1 MEALRVPP
9 YPLTLKFDVPTS
21 GDIYT
26 VRLEDLV
33 EHFVETEDSASDIN
47 SQITYVLPL
56 SKLEYDRHYDIK
68 ILDSDGT
75 PVLEDNLDI
84 VRPYTNPNKLGTTAS
99 EITEAKYNELI
110 ARSIIDSFVVDGFY
124 NQKVICQTVGE
135 GLDYIPLW
143 VNAYKVLKVYENDV
157 LIFDVDAETNDRY
170 FKVTLDNSAIQ
181 QYIPDST
188 DSVNRLERTIP
199 DLPQSYGDLGY
210 YGWTSVAFPRGY
222 DYTLVLDAGYKTIPA
237 DIQAAT
243 EMLVNDI
250 KCGRL
255 DQYKRYVEEYQTDQ
269 YKVKFNASKLFSGTG
284 NIIVD
289 QILSKYPKN
298 VTRLGILWHV

>member
-1 MEALRVPP
+1 MEALRLPP

-26 VRLEDLV
+26 LRLQDLV
-33 EHFVETEDSASDIN
+33 EHFVEESNITSAN
-47 SQITYVLPL
+47 LQITYVIPL
-56 SKLEYDRHYDIK
+56 SKIEFDRKYEVK
-68 ILDSDGT
+68 ILNSDEEI
-75 PVLEDNLDI
+75 VFEDNLDI
-84 VRPYTNPNKLGTTAS
+84 VRPYADPNKLGTTAS

-124 NQKVICQTVGE
+124 NQKVIVQTVGE

-143 VNAYKVLKVYENDV
+143 VNAYKVLRVYENDV
-157 LIFDVDAETNDRY
+157 LIFDVDEETNDRY
-170 FKVTLDNSAIQ
+170 FKLSLDNSAVQ
-181 QYIPDST
+181 EYIPNST
-188 DSVNRLERTIP
+188 ESLNRLEKT
-199 DLPQSYGDLGY
+199 LPNLPVSYGDLGY
-210 YGWTSVAFPRGY
+210 YGWDTVTFPTGY
-222 DYTLVLDAGYKTIPA
+222 DYTLVLDAGYKTIPS
-237 DIQAAT
+237 DIQVAT
-243 EMLVNDI
+243 EMLINDI

-269 YKVKFNASKLFSGTG
+269 YKVKFNAKKLFDGTG

-298 VTRLGILWHV
+298 VTRLGIL

>member
-26 VRLEDLV
+26 LRLQDLV
-33 EHFVETEDSASDIN
+33 EHFVEESNITSAN
-47 SQITYVLPL
+47 LQITYVIPL
-56 SKLEYDRHYDIK
+56 SKIEFDRKYEVK
-68 ILDSDGT
+68 ILNSDEE
-75 PVLEDNLDI
+75 VVFEDNLDI
-84 VRPYTNPNKLGTTAS
+84 IRPYTDPSKLGTTAS
-99 EITEAKYNELI
+99 EITEATFNELI

-124 NQKVICQTVGE
+124 NQKVIVQTVGE

-143 VNAYKVLKVYENDV
+143 VNAYKVLRVYENDV

-170 FKVTLDNSAIQ
+170 FKLTLDNSAIQ
-181 QYIPDST
+181 EYIPNST
-188 DSVNRLERTIP
+188 ESLNRLEKT
-199 DLPQSYGDLGY
+199 LPNLPVSYGDLGY
-210 YGWTSVAFPRGY
+210 YGWDTVTFPTGY
-222 DYTLVLDAGYKTIPA
+222 DYTLVLDAGYKTVPS

-243 EMLVNDI
+243 EMLINDI

-289 QILSKYPKN
+289 QILSKYTKN
-298 VTRLGILWHV
+298 ITRLGIL

>member
-26 VRLEDLV
+26 LRLQDLV
-33 EHFVETEDSASDIN
+33 EHFVEESNITSAN
-47 SQITYVLPL
+47 LQITYVIPL
-56 SKLEYDRHYDIK
+56 SKIEFDRKYEVK
-68 ILDSDGT
+68 ILNSDEEI
-75 PVLEDNLDI
+75 VFEDNLDI
-84 VRPYTNPNKLGTTAS
+84 VRPYTDPNKLGTTAS

-124 NQKVICQTVGE
+124 NQKVIVQTVGE

-143 VNAYKVLKVYENDV
+143 VNAYKVLRVYENDV
-157 LIFDVDAETNDRY
+157 LIFDVDEETNDRY
-170 FKVTLDNSAIQ
+170 FKLSLDNSAVQ
-181 QYIPDST
+181 EYVPNST
-188 DSVNRLERTIP
+188 ESLNRLEKT
-199 DLPQSYGDLGY
+199 LPNLPVSYGDLGY
-210 YGWTSVAFPRGY
+210 YGWDTVTFPTGY
-222 DYTLVLDAGYKTIPA
+222 DYTLVLDAGYKTIPS

-269 YKVKFNASKLFSGTG
+269 YKVKFNAKKLFNGTG

-289 QILSKYPKN
+289 QILSKYTKN
-298 VTRLGILWHV
+298 ITRLGIL

>member
-26 VRLEDLV
+26 LRLQDLV
-33 EHFVETEDSASDIN
+33 EHFVEESNITSAN
-47 SQITYVLPL
+47 LQITYVIPL
-56 SKLEYDRHYDIK
+56 SKIEFDRKYEVK
-68 ILDSDGT
+68 ILNSDEEI
-75 PVLEDNLDI
+75 VFEDNLDI
-84 VRPYTNPNKLGTTAS
+84 VRPYTDPNKLGTTAS

-110 ARSIIDSFVVDGFY
+110 ARSIIDSFVIDGFY
-124 NQKVICQTVGE
+124 NQKVIVQTVGE

-143 VNAYKVLKVYENDV
+143 VNAYKVLRVYENDV
-157 LIFDVDAETNDRY
+157 LIFDVDEETNDRY
-170 FKVTLDNSAIQ
+170 FKLSLDNSAVQ
-181 QYIPDST
+181 EYIPNST
-188 DSVNRLERTIP
+188 ESLNRLEKT
-199 DLPQSYGDLGY
+199 LPNLPVSYGDLGY
-210 YGWTSVAFPRGY
+210 YGWDTVTFPTGY
-222 DYTLVLDAGYKTIPA
+222 DYTLVLDAGYKTIPS

-269 YKVKFNASKLFSGTG
+269 YKVKFNAKKLFNGTG

-289 QILSKYPKN
+289 QILSKYSKN
-298 VTRLGILWHV
+298 ITRLGILWHV

>member
-26 VRLEDLV
+26 LRLQDLV
-33 EHFVETEDSASDIN
+33 EHFVEESNITSSN
-47 SQITYVLPL
+47 LQITYVIPL
-56 SKLEYDRHYDIK
+56 SKIEFDRKYEVK
-68 ILDSDGT
+68 ILNSDEEI
-75 PVLEDNLDI
+75 VFEDNLDI
-84 VRPYTNPNKLGTTAS
+84 VRPYTDPNKLGTTAS

-124 NQKVICQTVGE
+124 NQKVIVQTVGE

-143 VNAYKVLKVYENDV
+143 VNAYKVLRVYENDV
-157 LIFDVDAETNDRY
+157 LIFDVDEETNDRY
-170 FKVTLDNSAIQ
+170 FKLSLDNSAVQ
-181 QYIPDST
+181 EYVPNST
-188 DSVNRLERTIP
+188 ESLNRLEKT
-199 DLPQSYGDLGY
+199 LPNLPVSYGDLGY
-210 YGWTSVAFPRGY
+210 YGWDTVTFPTGY
-222 DYTLVLDAGYKTIPA
+222 DYTLVLDAGYKTIPS

-289 QILSKYPKN
+289 QILSKYTKN
-298 VTRLGILWHV
+298 ITRLGIL

>member
-124 NQKVICQTVGE
+124 NQKVIVQTVGE

-143 VNAYKVLKVYENDV
+143 VNAYKVLRVYENDV
-157 LIFDVDAETNDRY
+157 LIFDVDEETNDRY
-170 FKVTLDNSAIQ
+170 FKLSLDNSAVQ
-181 QYIPDST
+181 EYIPNST
-188 DSVNRLERTIP
+188 ESLNRLEKT
-199 DLPQSYGDLGY
+199 LPNLPVSYGDLGY
-210 YGWTSVAFPRGY
+210 YGWDTVTFPTGY
-222 DYTLVLDAGYKTIPA
+222 DYTLVLDAGYKTIPS
-237 DIQAAT
+237 DIQVAT

-269 YKVKFNASKLFSGTG
+269 YKVKFNAKKLFNGTG

-289 QILSKYPKN
+289 QILSKYTKN
-298 VTRLGILWHV
+298 ITRLGIL

>member
-1 MEALRVPP
+1 MEVLRVPP

-26 VRLEDLV
+26 LRLQDLV
-33 EHFVETEDSASDIN
+33 EHFVEESNITSAN
-47 SQITYVLPL
+47 LQITYVVPL
-56 SKLEYDRHYDIK
+56 SKIEFDRKYEVK
-68 ILDSDGT
+68 ILNSDEE
-75 PVLEDNLDI
+75 VVFEDNLDI
-84 VRPYTNPNKLGTTAS
+84 IRPYTDPSKLGTTAS
-99 EITEAKYNELI
+99 EITEATFNELI

-124 NQKVICQTVGE
+124 NQKVIVQTVGE

-143 VNAYKVLKVYENDV
+143 VNAYKVLRVYENDV

-170 FKVTLDNSAIQ
+170 FKLTLDNSAIQ
-181 QYIPDST
+181 EYIPNST
-188 DSVNRLERTIP
+188 ESLNRLEKT
-199 DLPQSYGDLGY
+199 LPNLPVSYGDLGY
-210 YGWTSVAFPRGY
+210 YGWDTVTFPTGY
-222 DYTLVLDAGYKTIPA
+222 DYTLVLDAGYKTVPS

-243 EMLVNDI
+243 EMLINDI

-289 QILSKYPKN
+289 QILSKYTKN
-298 VTRLGILWHV
+298 ITRLGIL

>member
-26 VRLEDLV
+26 LRLQDLV
-33 EHFVETEDSASDIN
+33 EHFVEESNITSAN
-47 SQITYVLPL
+47 LQITYVLPL
-56 SKLEYDRHYDIK
+56 SKIEFDRKYEVK
-68 ILDSDGT
+68 ILNSDEEI
-75 PVLEDNLDI
+75 VFEDNLDI
-84 VRPYTNPNKLGTTAS
+84 VRPYTDPNKLGTTAS
-99 EITEAKYNELI
+99 EITEARYNELI

-124 NQKVICQTVGE
+124 NQKVIVQTVGE

-143 VNAYKVLKVYENDV
+143 VNAYKVLRVYENDV
-157 LIFDVDAETNDRY
+157 LIFDVDEEINDRY
-170 FKVTLDNSAIQ
+170 FKLSLDNSAIQ
-181 QYIPDST
+181 EYCLDST
-188 DSVNRLERTIP
+188 ESLNRLEKTLP
-199 DLPQSYGDLGY
+199 DLPISYGDLGY

-222 DYTLVLDAGYKTIPA
+222 DYTLVLDAGYKTVPS

-243 EMLVNDI
+243 EMLINDI

-289 QILSKYPKN
+289 QILSKYTKN
-298 VTRLGILWHV
+298 ITRLGIL

>member
-9 YPLTLKFDVPTS
+9 YPLTLKLDVPTS

-33 EHFVETEDSASDIN
+33 EHFVETIDITSDEN
-47 SQITYVLPL
+47 AQLTYVIPL

-68 ILDSDGT
+68 ILDNEGT

-84 VRPYTNPNKLGTTAS
+84 VRPYTNPYKLGTTAS
-99 EITEAKYNELI
+99 EIEEAKYNELI

-124 NQKVICQTVGE
+124 NQKIIYQTVGE

-143 VNAYKVLKVYENDV
+143 INAYKVLKVYQNDV
-157 LIFDVDAETNDRY
+157 LIFDVDAETNDKY
-170 FKVTLDNSAIQ
+170 FKVTLDNSAVQ
-181 QYIPDST
+181 AYIPDST
-188 DSVNRLERTIP
+188 DSWNRLEKT
-199 DLPQSYGDLGY
+199 LPNVPVSYGDLGY
-210 YGWTSVAFPRGY
+210 YGWDTVTFPTGY
-222 DYTLVLDAGYKTIPA
+222 DYTLVLDAGYKTVPA

-243 EMLVNDI
+243 EMLINDI

-269 YKVKFNASKLFSGTG
+269 YKVKFNAKKLFSGTG

-298 VTRLGILWHV
+298 ISRLGIL

>member
-26 VRLEDLV
+26 LRLQDLV
-33 EHFVETEDSASDIN
+33 EHFVEESNITSAN
-47 SQITYVLPL
+47 LQITYVVPL
-56 SKLEYDRHYDIK
+56 SKIEFDRKYEVK
-68 ILDSDGT
+68 ILNSDEE
-75 PVLEDNLDI
+75 VVFEDNLDI
-84 VRPYTNPNKLGTTAS
+84 IRPYTDPSKLGTTAS
-99 EITEAKYNELI
+99 EITEATFNELI

-124 NQKVICQTVGE
+124 NQKVIVQTVGE

-143 VNAYKVLKVYENDV
+143 VNAYKVLRVYENDV

-170 FKVTLDNSAIQ
+170 FKLTLDNSAIQ
-181 QYIPDST
+181 EYIPNST
-188 DSVNRLERTIP
+188 ESLNRLEKT
-199 DLPQSYGDLGY
+199 LPNLPVSYGDLGY
-210 YGWTSVAFPRGY
+210 YGWDTVTFPTGY
-222 DYTLVLDAGYKTIPA
+222 DYTLVLDAGYKTVPS

-243 EMLVNDI
+243 EMLINDI

-289 QILSKYPKN
+289 QILSKYTKN
-298 VTRLGILWHV
+298 ITRLGIL

>member
-26 VRLEDLV
+26 LRLQDLV
-33 EHFVETEDSASDIN
+33 EHFVEESNITSAN
-47 SQITYVLPL
+47 LQITYVIPL
-56 SKLEYDRHYDIK
+56 SKIEFDRKYEVK
-68 ILDSDGT
+68 ILNSDEEI
-75 PVLEDNLDI
+75 VFEDNLDI
-84 VRPYTNPNKLGTTAS
+84 VRPYTDPNKLGTTAS

-124 NQKVICQTVGE
+124 NQKVIVQTVGE

-143 VNAYKVLKVYENDV
+143 VNAYKVLRVYENDV
-157 LIFDVDAETNDRY
+157 LIFNVDEETNDRY
-170 FKVTLDNSAIQ
+170 FKLSLDNSAVQ
-181 QYIPDST
+181 EYVPNST
-188 DSVNRLERTIP
+188 ESLNRLEKT
-199 DLPQSYGDLGY
+199 LPNLPVSYGDLGY
-210 YGWTSVAFPRGY
+210 YGWDTVTFPTGY
-222 DYTLVLDAGYKTIPA
+222 DYTLVLDAGYKTVPS

-269 YKVKFNASKLFSGTG
+269 YKVKFNAKKLFNGTG

-289 QILSKYPKN
+289 QILSKYTKN
-298 VTRLGILWHV
+298 ITRLGILWYV

>member
-26 VRLEDLV
+26 LRLQDLV
-33 EHFVETEDSASDIN
+33 EHFVEESNITSAN
-47 SQITYVLPL
+47 LQITYVIPL
-56 SKLEYDRHYDIK
+56 SKIEFDRKYEVK
-68 ILDSDGT
+68 ILNSDEEI
-75 PVLEDNLDI
+75 VFEDNLDI
-84 VRPYTNPNKLGTTAS
+84 VRPYTDPNKLGTTAS

-124 NQKVICQTVGE
+124 NQKVIVQTVGE

-143 VNAYKVLKVYENDV
+143 VNAYKVLRVYENDV
-157 LIFDVDAETNDRY
+157 LIFDVDEETNDRY
-170 FKVTLDNSAIQ
+170 FKLSLDNSAVQ
-181 QYIPDST
+181 EYVPNST
-188 DSVNRLERTIP
+188 ESLNRLEKT
-199 DLPQSYGDLGY
+199 LPNLPVSYGDLGY
-210 YGWTSVAFPRGY
+210 YGWDTVTFPTGY
-222 DYTLVLDAGYKTIPA
+222 DYTLVLDAGYKTIPS

-269 YKVKFNASKLFSGTG
+269 YKVKFNAKKLFSGTG

-289 QILSKYPKN
+289 QILSKYTKN
-298 VTRLGILWHV
+298 ITRLGIL

>member
-26 VRLEDLV
+26 LRLQDLV
-33 EHFVETEDSASDIN
+33 EHFVEENSITSADL
-47 SQITYVLPL
+47 QLTYVVPL
-56 SKLEYDRHYDIK
+56 SKIEFDRSYEVK
-68 ILDSDGT
+68 ILNSDEEI
-75 PVLEDNLDI
+75 VFEDNLDI
-84 VRPYTNPNKLGTTAS
+84 IRPYTDPNKLGTTAS
-99 EITEAKYNELI
+99 EIAEAKYNELI
-110 ARSIIDSFVVDGFY
+110 ARSIIDSFVTDGFY
-124 NQKVICQTVGE
+124 NKKVIVQTVGE

-143 VNAYKVLKVYENDV
+143 VNAYKVLRVYENDV
-157 LIFDVDAETNDRY
+157 LIFDVDEETNDRY
-170 FKVTLDNSAIQ
+170 FKLTLDNSAIQ
-181 QYIPDST
+181 EYVPDST
-188 DSVNRLERTIP
+188 ESLNRLEKT
-199 DLPQSYGDLGY
+199 LPNLPVSYGDLGY
-210 YGWTSVAFPRGY
+210 YGWDTVTFPTGY
-222 DYTLVLDAGYKTIPA
+222 DYTLVLDAGYKTVPS

-289 QILSKYPKN
+289 QILSKYSKN
-298 VTRLGILWHV
+298 ITRLGIL

>member
-26 VRLEDLV
+26 LRLQDLV
-33 EHFVETEDSASDIN
+33 EHFVEESNITSAN
-47 SQITYVLPL
+47 LQITYVIPL
-56 SKLEYDRHYDIK
+56 SKIEFDRKYEVK
-68 ILDSDGT
+68 ILNSDEEI
-75 PVLEDNLDI
+75 VFEDNLDI
-84 VRPYTNPNKLGTTAS
+84 VRPYTDPNKLGTTAS

-124 NQKVICQTVGE
+124 NQKVIVQTVGE

-143 VNAYKVLKVYENDV
+143 VNAYKVLRVYENDV
-157 LIFDVDAETNDRY
+157 LIFDVDEETNDRY
-170 FKVTLDNSAIQ
+170 FKLSLDNSAVQ
-181 QYIPDST
+181 EYIPDST
-188 DSVNRLERTIP
+188 ESLNRLEKT
-199 DLPQSYGDLGY
+199 LPNLPVSYGDLGY
-210 YGWTSVAFPRGY
+210 YGWDTVTFPTGY
-222 DYTLVLDAGYKTIPA
+222 DYTLVLDAGYKTVPS

-269 YKVKFNASKLFSGTG
+269 YKVKFNAKKLFNGTG

-289 QILSKYPKN
+289 QILSKYTKN
-298 VTRLGILWHV
+298 ITRLGIL

>member
-26 VRLEDLV
+26 LRLQDLV
-33 EHFVETEDSASDIN
+33 EHFVEESNITSAN
-47 SQITYVLPL
+47 LQITYVIPL
-56 SKLEYDRHYDIK
+56 SKIEFDRKYEVK
-68 ILDSDGT
+68 ILNSDEEI
-75 PVLEDNLDI
+75 VFEDNLDI
-84 VRPYTNPNKLGTTAS
+84 VRPYTDPNKLGTTAS

-110 ARSIIDSFVVDGFY
+110 ARSIIDSFVTDGFY
-124 NQKVICQTVGE
+124 NQKVIVQTVGE

-143 VNAYKVLKVYENDV
+143 VNAYKVLRVYENDV
-157 LIFDVDAETNDRY
+157 LIFDVDEETNDRY
-170 FKVTLDNSAIQ
+170 FKLSLDNSAVQ
-181 QYIPDST
+181 EYVPDST
-188 DSVNRLERTIP
+188 ESLNRLEKTLP
-199 DLPQSYGDLGY
+199 DLPISYGDLGY

-222 DYTLVLDAGYKTIPA
+222 DYTLVLDAGYKTVPS

-269 YKVKFNASKLFSGTG
+269 YKVKFNAKKLFNGTG

-289 QILSKYPKN
+289 QILSKYTKN
-298 VTRLGILWHV
+298 ITRLGIL

>member
-26 VRLEDLV
+26 LRLQDLV
-33 EHFVETEDSASDIN
+33 EHFVEESSITSADL
-47 SQITYVLPL
+47 QLTYVVEL
-56 SKLEYDRHYDIK
+56 SKIEFDRSYEVK
-68 ILDSDGT
+68 ILNSDEEI
-75 PVLEDNLDI
+75 VFEDNLDI
-84 VRPYTNPNKLGTTAS
+84 IRPYTDPNKLGTTAS
-99 EITEAKYNELI
+99 EIAEAKYNELI
-110 ARSIIDSFVVDGFY
+110 ARSIIDSFVTDGFY
-124 NQKVICQTVGE
+124 NKKVIVQTVGE

-143 VNAYKVLKVYENDV
+143 VNAYKVLRVYENDV
-157 LIFDVDAETNDRY
+157 LIFDVDEETNDRY
-170 FKVTLDNSAIQ
+170 FKLTLDNSAIQ
-181 QYIPDST
+181 EYIPNST
-188 DSVNRLERTIP
+188 ESLNRLEKT
-199 DLPQSYGDLGY
+199 LPNLPVSYGDLGY
-210 YGWTSVAFPRGY
+210 YGWDTVTFPTGY
-222 DYTLVLDAGYKTIPA
+222 DYTLVLDAGYKTVPS

-289 QILSKYPKN
+289 QILSKYSKN
-298 VTRLGILWHV
+298 ITRLGIL

>member
-26 VRLEDLV
+26 LRLQDLV
-33 EHFVETEDSASDIN
+33 EHFVEESNITSAN
-47 SQITYVLPL
+47 LQITYVIPL
-56 SKLEYDRHYDIK
+56 SKIEFDRKYEVK
-68 ILDSDGT
+68 ILNSDEEI
-75 PVLEDNLDI
+75 VFEDNLDI
-84 VRPYTNPNKLGTTAS
+84 VRPYTDPNKLGTTAS

-124 NQKVICQTVGE
+124 NQKVIVQTVGE

-143 VNAYKVLKVYENDV
+143 INAYKVLRVYENDV
-157 LIFDVDAETNDRY
+157 LIFDVDEETNDRY
-170 FKVTLDNSAIQ
+170 FKLSLDNSAVQ
-181 QYIPDST
+181 EYIPNST
-188 DSVNRLERTIP
+188 ESLNRLEKT
-199 DLPQSYGDLGY
+199 LPNLPVSYGDLGY
-210 YGWTSVAFPRGY
+210 YGWDTVTFPTGY
-222 DYTLVLDAGYKTIPA
+222 DYTLVLDAGYKTIPS

-269 YKVKFNASKLFSGTG
+269 YKVKFNAKKLFNGTG

-289 QILSKYPKN
+289 QILSKYTKN
-298 VTRLGILWHV
+298 ITRLGILWYV

>member
-26 VRLEDLV
+26 LRLQDLV
-33 EHFVETEDSASDIN
+33 EHFVEESNITSAN
-47 SQITYVLPL
+47 LQITYVIPL
-56 SKLEYDRHYDIK
+56 SKIEFDRKYEVK
-68 ILDSDGT
+68 ILNSDEEI
-75 PVLEDNLDI
+75 VFEDNLDI
-84 VRPYTNPNKLGTTAS
+84 VRPYTDPNKLGTTAS

-110 ARSIIDSFVVDGFY
+110 ARSIIDSFVTDGFY
-124 NQKVICQTVGE
+124 NQKVIVQTVGE

-143 VNAYKVLKVYENDV
+143 VNAYKVLRVYENDV
-157 LIFDVDAETNDRY
+157 LIFDVDEETNDRY
-170 FKVTLDNSAIQ
+170 FKLSLDNSAVQ
-181 QYIPDST
+181 EYVPDST
-188 DSVNRLERTIP
+188 ESLNRLEKTLP
-199 DLPQSYGDLGY
+199 DLPISYGDLGY

-222 DYTLVLDAGYKTIPA
+222 DYTLVLDAGYKTVPS

-289 QILSKYPKN
+289 QILSKYTKN
-298 VTRLGILWHV
+298 ITRLGIL

>member
-26 VRLEDLV
+26 LRLQDLV
-33 EHFVETEDSASDIN
+33 EHFVEESSITSAN
-47 SQITYVLPL
+47 LQITYVVEL
-56 SKLEYDRHYDIK
+56 SKIEFDRSYEVK
-68 ILDSDGT
+68 ILNSDEE
-75 PVLEDNLDI
+75 VVFEDNLDI
-84 VRPYTNPNKLGTTAS
+84 IRPYTDPNKLGTTAS
-99 EITEAKYNELI
+99 EIAEAKYNELI
-110 ARSIIDSFVVDGFY
+110 ARSIIDSFVTDGFY
-124 NQKVICQTVGE
+124 NKKVIVQTVGE

-143 VNAYKVLKVYENDV
+143 VNAYKVLRVYENDV
-157 LIFDVDAETNDRY
+157 LIFDVDEATNDRY
-170 FKVTLDNSAIQ
+170 FKLTLDNSAIQ
-181 QYIPDST
+181 EYVPDST
-188 DSVNRLERTIP
+188 ESLNRLEKT
-199 DLPQSYGDLGY
+199 LPNLPVSYGDLGY
-210 YGWTSVAFPRGY
+210 YGWDTVTFPTGY
-222 DYTLVLDAGYKTIPA
+222 DYTLVLDAGYKTVPS

-243 EMLVNDI
+243 EMLINDI

-289 QILSKYPKN
+289 QILSKYSKN
-298 VTRLGILWHV
+298 ITRLGIL

>member
-26 VRLEDLV
+26 LRLQDLV
-33 EHFVETEDSASDIN
+33 EHFVEESNITSAN
-47 SQITYVLPL
+47 LQITYVIPL
-56 SKLEYDRHYDIK
+56 SKIEFDRKYEVK
-68 ILDSDGT
+68 ILNSDEEI
-75 PVLEDNLDI
+75 VFEDNLDI
-84 VRPYTNPNKLGTTAS
+84 VRPYTDPNKLGTTAS

-124 NQKVICQTVGE
+124 NQKVIVQTVGE

-143 VNAYKVLKVYENDV
+143 VNAYKVLRVYENDV
-157 LIFDVDAETNDRY
+157 LIFDVDEETNDRY
-170 FKVTLDNSAIQ
+170 FKLSLDNSAVQ
-181 QYIPDST
+181 EYVPDST
-188 DSVNRLERTIP
+188 ESLNRLEKT
-199 DLPQSYGDLGY
+199 LPNLPVSYGDLGY
-210 YGWTSVAFPRGY
+210 YGWDTVTFPTGY
-222 DYTLVLDAGYKTIPA
+222 DYTLVLDAGYKTIPS

-269 YKVKFNASKLFSGTG
+269 YKVKFNSKKLFNGTG

-289 QILSKYPKN
+289 QILSKYTKN
-298 VTRLGILWHV
+298 ITRLGIL

>member
-26 VRLEDLV
+26 LRLQDLV
-33 EHFVETEDSASDIN
+33 EHFVEESNITSAN
-47 SQITYVLPL
+47 LQITYVIPL
-56 SKLEYDRHYDIK
+56 SKIEFDRKYEVK
-68 ILDSDGT
+68 ILNSDEEI
-75 PVLEDNLDI
+75 VFEDNLDI
-84 VRPYTNPNKLGTTAS
+84 VRPYTDPNKLGTTAS

-110 ARSIIDSFVVDGFY
+110 ARSIIDSFVIDGFY
-124 NQKVICQTVGE
+124 NQKVIVQTVGE

-143 VNAYKVLKVYENDV
+143 VNAYKVLRVYENDV
-157 LIFDVDAETNDRY
+157 LIFDVDEETNDRY
-170 FKVTLDNSAIQ
+170 FKLSLDNSAVQ
-181 QYIPDST
+181 EYIPNST
-188 DSVNRLERTIP
+188 ESLNRLEKT
-199 DLPQSYGDLGY
+199 LPNLPVSYGDLGY
-210 YGWTSVAFPRGY
+210 YGWDTVTFPTGY
-222 DYTLVLDAGYKTIPA
+222 DYTLVLDAGYKTIPS

-269 YKVKFNASKLFSGTG
+269 YKVKFNAKKLFNGTG

-289 QILSKYPKN
+289 QILSKYSKN
-298 VTRLGILWHV
+298 ITRLGIL

>member
-26 VRLEDLV
+26 LRLQDLV
-33 EHFVETEDSASDIN
+33 EHFVEESNITSAN
-47 SQITYVLPL
+47 LQITYVVPL
-56 SKLEYDRHYDIK
+56 SKIEFDRSYEVK
-68 ILDSDGT
+68 ILNSDEEI
-75 PVLEDNLDI
+75 VFEDNLDI
-84 VRPYTNPNKLGTTAS
+84 IRPYTDPNKLGTTAS

-110 ARSIIDSFVVDGFY
+110 ARSIIDSFVTDGFY
-124 NQKVICQTVGE
+124 NKKVIVQTVGE

-143 VNAYKVLKVYENDV
+143 VNAYKVLRVYENDV
-157 LIFDVDAETNDRY
+157 LIFDVDEATNDRY
-170 FKVTLDNSAIQ
+170 FKLTLDNSAIQ
-181 QYIPDST
+181 EYIPNST
-188 DSVNRLERTIP
+188 ESLNRLEKTIP
-199 DLPQSYGDLGY
+199 NLPVSYGDLGY
-210 YGWTSVAFPRGY
+210 YGWDTVTFPTGY
-222 DYTLVLDAGYKTIPA
+222 DYTLVLDAGYKTVPS

-243 EMLVNDI
+243 EMLINDI

-289 QILSKYPKN
+289 QILSKYSKN
-298 VTRLGILWHV
+298 ITRLGIL

>member
-26 VRLEDLV
+26 LRLQDLV
-33 EHFVETEDSASDIN
+33 EHFVEESNITSAN
-47 SQITYVLPL
+47 LQITYVIPL
-56 SKLEYDRHYDIK
+56 SKIEFDRKYEVK
-68 ILDSDGT
+68 ILNSDEEI
-75 PVLEDNLDI
+75 VFEDNLDI
-84 VRPYTNPNKLGTTAS
+84 VRPYTDPNKLGTTAS

-124 NQKVICQTVGE
+124 NQKVIVQTVGE

-143 VNAYKVLKVYENDV
+143 INAYKVLRVYEKDV
-157 LIFDVDAETNDRY
+157 LIFDVDEETNDRY
-170 FKVTLDNSAIQ
+170 FKLSLDNSAVQ
-181 QYIPDST
+181 EYIPNST
-188 DSVNRLERTIP
+188 ESLNRLEKT
-199 DLPQSYGDLGY
+199 LPNLPVSYGDLGY
-210 YGWTSVAFPRGY
+210 YGWDTVTFPTGY
-222 DYTLVLDAGYKTIPA
+222 DYTLVLDAGYKTIPS

-269 YKVKFNASKLFSGTG
+269 YKVKFNAKKLFNGTG

-289 QILSKYPKN
+289 QILSKYTKN
-298 VTRLGILWHV
+298 ITRLGIL

>member
-26 VRLEDLV
+26 LRLQDLV
-33 EHFVETEDSASDIN
+33 EHFVEESNITSAN
-47 SQITYVLPL
+47 LQITYVIPL
-56 SKLEYDRHYDIK
+56 SKIEFDRKYEVK
-68 ILDSDGT
+68 ILNSDEEI
-75 PVLEDNLDI
+75 VFEDNLDI
-84 VRPYTNPNKLGTTAS
+84 VRPYTDPNKLGTTAS
-99 EITEAKYNELI
+99 EIAEAKYNELI

-124 NQKVICQTVGE
+124 NQKVIVQTVGE

-143 VNAYKVLKVYENDV
+143 VNAYKVLRVYENDV
-157 LIFDVDAETNDRY
+157 LIFDVDEETNDRY
-170 FKVTLDNSAIQ
+170 FKLSLDNSAVQ
-181 QYIPDST
+181 EYVPNST
-188 DSVNRLERTIP
+188 ESLNRLEKTLP
-199 DLPQSYGDLGY
+199 DLPISYGDLGY

-222 DYTLVLDAGYKTIPA
+222 DYTLVLDAGYKTVPS

-289 QILSKYPKN
+289 QILSKYTKN
-298 VTRLGILWHV
+298 ITRLGIL

>member
-26 VRLEDLV
+26 LRLQDLV
-33 EHFVETEDSASDIN
+33 EHFVEELNITSAN
-47 SQITYVLPL
+47 LQITYVIPL
-56 SKLEYDRHYDIK
+56 SKIEFDRKYEVK
-68 ILDSDGT
+68 ILNSDEEI
-75 PVLEDNLDI
+75 VFEDNLDI
-84 VRPYTNPNKLGTTAS
+84 VRPYTDPNKLGTTAS

-110 ARSIIDSFVVDGFY
+110 ARSIIDSFVIDGFY
-124 NQKVICQTVGE
+124 NQKVIVQTVGE

-143 VNAYKVLKVYENDV
+143 VNAYKVLRVYENDV
-157 LIFDVDAETNDRY
+157 LIFDVDEETNDRY
-170 FKVTLDNSAIQ
+170 FKLSLDNSAVQ
-181 QYIPDST
+181 EYIPNST
-188 DSVNRLERTIP
+188 ESLNRLEKT
-199 DLPQSYGDLGY
+199 LPNLPVSYGDLGY
-210 YGWTSVAFPRGY
+210 YGWDTVTFPTGY
-222 DYTLVLDAGYKTIPA
+222 DYTLVLDAGYKTIPS

-289 QILSKYPKN
+289 QILSKYSKN
-298 VTRLGILWHV
+298 ITRLGILWHV

>member
-26 VRLEDLV
+26 LRLQDLV
-33 EHFVETEDSASDIN
+33 EHFVEESNITSADL
-47 SQITYVLPL
+47 QITYVVPL
-56 SKLEYDRHYDIK
+56 SKIEFDRSYEVK
-68 ILDSDGT
+68 ILNSDEEI
-75 PVLEDNLDI
+75 VFEDNLDI
-84 VRPYTNPNKLGTTAS
+84 IRPYTDPNKLGTTAS

-110 ARSIIDSFVVDGFY
+110 ARSIIDSFVTDGFY
-124 NQKVICQTVGE
+124 NKKVIVQTVGE

-143 VNAYKVLKVYENDV
+143 VNAYKVLRVYENDV
-157 LIFDVDAETNDRY
+157 LIFDVDEETNDRY
-170 FKVTLDNSAIQ
+170 FKLTLDNSAIQ
-181 QYIPDST
+181 EYIPNST
-188 DSVNRLERTIP
+188 ESLNRLEKT
-199 DLPQSYGDLGY
+199 LPNLPVSYGDLGY
-210 YGWTSVAFPRGY
+210 YGWDTVTFPTGY
-222 DYTLVLDAGYKTIPA
+222 DYTLVLDAGYKTVPS

-289 QILSKYPKN
+289 QILSKYSKN
-298 VTRLGILWHV
+298 ITRLGILWHV

>member
-26 VRLEDLV
+26 LRLQDLV
-33 EHFVETEDSASDIN
+33 EHFVEESNITSAN
-47 SQITYVLPL
+47 LQITYVIPL
-56 SKLEYDRHYDIK
+56 SKIEFDRKYEVK
-68 ILDSDGT
+68 ILNSDEEI
-75 PVLEDNLDI
+75 VFEDNLDI
-84 VRPYTNPNKLGTTAS
+84 VRPYTDPNKLGTTAS

-124 NQKVICQTVGE
+124 NQKVIVQTVGE

-143 VNAYKVLKVYENDV
+143 VNAYKVLRVYENDV
-157 LIFDVDAETNDRY
+157 LIFDVDEETNDRY
-170 FKVTLDNSAIQ
+170 FKLSLDNSAVQ
-181 QYIPDST
+181 EYIPNST
-188 DSVNRLERTIP
+188 ESLNRLEKT
-199 DLPQSYGDLGY
+199 LPNLPVSYGDLGY
-210 YGWTSVAFPRGY
+210 YGWDTVTFPTGY
-222 DYTLVLDAGYKTIPA
+222 DYTLVLDAGYKTIPS

-269 YKVKFNASKLFSGTG
+269 YKVKFNAKKLFNGTG

-289 QILSKYPKN
+289 QILSKYTKN
-298 VTRLGILWHV
+298 ITRLGIL

>member
-26 VRLEDLV
+26 LRLQDLV
-33 EHFVETEDSASDIN
+33 EHFVEESNITSAN
-47 SQITYVLPL
+47 LQITYVIPL
-56 SKLEYDRHYDIK
+56 SKIEFDRKYEVK
-68 ILDSDGT
+68 ILNSDEE
-75 PVLEDNLDI
+75 VVFEDNLDI
-84 VRPYTNPNKLGTTAS
+84 VRPYTDPNKLGTTAS
-99 EITEAKYNELI
+99 EITEATFNELI

-124 NQKVICQTVGE
+124 NQKVIVQTVGE

-143 VNAYKVLKVYENDV
+143 VNAYKVLRVYENDV

-170 FKVTLDNSAIQ
+170 FKLTLDNSAIQ
-181 QYIPDST
+181 EYIPNST
-188 DSVNRLERTIP
+188 ESLNRLEKT
-199 DLPQSYGDLGY
+199 LPNLPVSYGDLGY
-210 YGWTSVAFPRGY
+210 YGWDTVTFPTGY
-222 DYTLVLDAGYKTIPA
+222 DYTLVLDAGYKTVPS

-243 EMLVNDI
+243 EMLINDI

-289 QILSKYPKN
+289 QILSKYTKN
-298 VTRLGILWHV
+298 ITRLGIL

>member
-26 VRLEDLV
+26 LRLQDLV
-33 EHFVETEDSASDIN
+33 EHFVEESNITSADL
-47 SQITYVLPL
+47 QLTYVLPL
-56 SKLEYDRHYDIK
+56 SKIEFDRKYEVK
-68 ILDSDGT
+68 ILNSDEE
-75 PVLEDNLDI
+75 VVFEDNLDI
-84 VRPYTNPNKLGTTAS
+84 IRPYTDPNKLGTTAS

-124 NQKVICQTVGE
+124 NQKVIVQTVGE

-143 VNAYKVLKVYENDV
+143 VNAYKVLRVYENDV
-157 LIFDVDAETNDRY
+157 LIFDVDEETNDRY
-170 FKVTLDNSAIQ
+170 FKLSLDNSAVQ
-181 QYIPDST
+181 EYIPNST
-188 DSVNRLERTIP
+188 ESLNRLEKT
-199 DLPQSYGDLGY
+199 LPNLPVSYGDLGY
-210 YGWTSVAFPRGY
+210 YGWDTVTFPTGY
-222 DYTLVLDAGYKTIPA
+222 DYTLVLDAGYKTIPS

-289 QILSKYPKN
+289 QILSKYAKN
-298 VTRLGILWHV
+298 ITRLGIL

>member
-26 VRLEDLV
+26 LRLQDLV
-33 EHFVETEDSASDIN
+33 EHFVEESNITSAN
-47 SQITYVLPL
+47 LQITYVIPL
-56 SKLEYDRHYDIK
+56 SKIEFDRKYEVK
-68 ILDSDGT
+68 ILNSDEEI
-75 PVLEDNLDI
+75 VFEDNLDI
-84 VRPYTNPNKLGTTAS
+84 VRPYTDPNKLGTTAS

-124 NQKVICQTVGE
+124 NQKVIVQTVGE

-143 VNAYKVLKVYENDV
+143 VNAYKVLRVYENDV
-157 LIFDVDAETNDRY
+157 LIFDVDEETNDRY
-170 FKVTLDNSAIQ
+170 FKLSLDNSAVQ
-181 QYIPDST
+181 EYIPNST
-188 DSVNRLERTIP
+188 ESLNRLEKT
-199 DLPQSYGDLGY
+199 LPNLPVSYGDLGY
-210 YGWTSVAFPRGY
+210 YGWDTVTFPTGY
-222 DYTLVLDAGYKTIPA
+222 DYTLVLDAGYKTVPS

-269 YKVKFNASKLFSGTG
+269 YKVKFNAKKLFNGTG

-289 QILSKYPKN
+289 QILSKYTKN
-298 VTRLGILWHV
+298 ITRLGIL

>member
-26 VRLEDLV
+26 LRLQDLV
-33 EHFVETEDSASDIN
+33 EHFVEESNITSAN
-47 SQITYVLPL
+47 LQITYVIPL
-56 SKLEYDRHYDIK
+56 SKIEFDRKYEVK
-68 ILDSDGT
+68 ILNSDEEI
-75 PVLEDNLDI
+75 VFEDNLDI
-84 VRPYTNPNKLGTTAS
+84 VRPYTDPNKLGTTAS

-110 ARSIIDSFVVDGFY
+110 ARSIIDSFVTDGFY
-124 NQKVICQTVGE
+124 NQKVIVQTVGE

-143 VNAYKVLKVYENDV
+143 VNAYKVLRVYENDV
-157 LIFDVDAETNDRY
+157 LIFDVDEETNDRY
-170 FKVTLDNSAIQ
+170 FKLSLDNSAVQ
-181 QYIPDST
+181 EYVPDST
-188 DSVNRLERTIP
+188 ESLNRLEKTLP
-199 DLPQSYGDLGY
+199 DLPISYGDLGY

-222 DYTLVLDAGYKTIPA
+222 DYTLVLDAGYKTVPS

-289 QILSKYPKN
+289 QILSKYTKN
-298 VTRLGILWHV
+298 ITRLGILWYV

>member
-26 VRLEDLV
+26 LRLQDLV
-33 EHFVETEDSASDIN
+33 EHFVEENSITSADL
-47 SQITYVLPL
+47 QLTYVVPL
-56 SKLEYDRHYDIK
+56 SKIEFDRSYEVK
-68 ILDSDGT
+68 ILNSDEEI
-75 PVLEDNLDI
+75 VFEDNLDI
-84 VRPYTNPNKLGTTAS
+84 IRPYTDPNKLGTTAS

-110 ARSIIDSFVVDGFY
+110 ARSIIDSFVTDGFY
-124 NQKVICQTVGE
+124 NKKVIVQTVGE

-143 VNAYKVLKVYENDV
+143 VNAYKVLRVYENDV
-157 LIFDVDAETNDRY
+157 LIFDVDEETNDRY
-170 FKVTLDNSAIQ
+170 FKLTLDNSAIQ
-181 QYIPDST
+181 EYVPDST
-188 DSVNRLERTIP
+188 ESLNRLEKT
-199 DLPQSYGDLGY
+199 LPNLPVSYGDLGY
-210 YGWTSVAFPRGY
+210 YGWDTVTFPTGY
-222 DYTLVLDAGYKTIPA
+222 DYTLVLDAGYKTVPS

-289 QILSKYPKN
+289 QILSKYSKN
-298 VTRLGILWHV
+298 ITRLGILWHV

>member
-26 VRLEDLV
+26 LRLQDLV
-33 EHFVETEDSASDIN
+33 EHFVEESNITSAN
-47 SQITYVLPL
+47 LQITYVIPL
-56 SKLEYDRHYDIK
+56 SKIEFDRKYEVK
-68 ILDSDGT
+68 ILNSDEEI
-75 PVLEDNLDI
+75 VFEDNLDI
-84 VRPYTNPNKLGTTAS
+84 VRPYTDPNKLGTTAS

-110 ARSIIDSFVVDGFY
+110 ARSIIDSFVTDGFY
-124 NQKVICQTVGE
+124 NQKVIVQTVGE

-143 VNAYKVLKVYENDV
+143 VNAYKVLRVYENDV
-157 LIFDVDAETNDRY
+157 LIFDVDEETNDRY
-170 FKVTLDNSAIQ
+170 FKLSLDNSAVQ
-181 QYIPDST
+181 EYVPDST
-188 DSVNRLERTIP
+188 ESLNRLEKTLP
-199 DLPQSYGDLGY
+199 DLPISYGDLGY

-222 DYTLVLDAGYKTIPA
+222 DYTLVLDAGYKTVPS

-289 QILSKYPKN
+289 QILSKYTKN
-298 VTRLGILWHV
+298 ITRLGILWHV

>member
-9 YPLTLKFDVPTS
+9 YPLTIKFDVPTS

-26 VRLEDLV
+26 LRLQDLV
-33 EHFVETEDSASDIN
+33 EHFVEESNITSAN
-47 SQITYVLPL
+47 LQITYVIPL
-56 SKLEYDRHYDIK
+56 SKIEFDRKYEVK
-68 ILDSDGT
+68 ILNSDEEI
-75 PVLEDNLDI
+75 VFEDNLDI
-84 VRPYTNPNKLGTTAS
+84 VRPYTDPNKLGTTAS

-124 NQKVICQTVGE
+124 NQKVIVQTVGE

-143 VNAYKVLKVYENDV
+143 VNAYKVLRVYENDV
-157 LIFDVDAETNDRY
+157 LIFDVDEETNDRY
-170 FKVTLDNSAIQ
+170 FKLSLDNSAVQ
-181 QYIPDST
+181 EYIPNST
-188 DSVNRLERTIP
+188 ESLNRLEKT
-199 DLPQSYGDLGY
+199 LPNLPVSYGDLGY
-210 YGWTSVAFPRGY
+210 YGWDTVTFPTGY
-222 DYTLVLDAGYKTIPA
+222 DYTLVLDAGYKTIPS

-269 YKVKFNASKLFSGTG
+269 YKVKFNSKKLFNGTG

-289 QILSKYPKN
+289 QILSKYTKN
-298 VTRLGILWHV
+298 ITRLGIL

>member
-26 VRLEDLV
+26 LRLQDLV
-33 EHFVETEDSASDIN
+33 EHFVEESNITSAN
-47 SQITYVLPL
+47 LQITYVIPL
-56 SKLEYDRHYDIK
+56 SKIEFDRKYEVK
-68 ILDSDGT
+68 ILNSDEEI
-75 PVLEDNLDI
+75 VFEDNLDI
-84 VRPYTNPNKLGTTAS
+84 VRPYTDPNKLGTTAS

-110 ARSIIDSFVVDGFY
+110 ARSIIDSFVTDGFY
-124 NQKVICQTVGE
+124 NQKVIVQTVGE

-143 VNAYKVLKVYENDV
+143 VNAYKVLRVYENDV
-157 LIFDVDAETNDRY
+157 LIFDVDEETNDRY
-170 FKVTLDNSAIQ
+170 FKLSLDNSAVQ
-181 QYIPDST
+181 EYVPDST
-188 DSVNRLERTIP
+188 ESLNRLEKT
-199 DLPQSYGDLGY
+199 LPNLPVSYGDLGY
-210 YGWTSVAFPRGY
+210 YGWDTVTFPTGY
-222 DYTLVLDAGYKTIPA
+222 DYTLVLDAGYKTVPS

-269 YKVKFNASKLFSGTG
+269 YKVKFNAKKLFNGTG

-289 QILSKYPKN
+289 QILSKYTKN
-298 VTRLGILWHV
+298 ITRLGIL

>member
-26 VRLEDLV
+26 LRLQDLV
-33 EHFVETEDSASDIN
+33 EHFVEESNITSAN
-47 SQITYVLPL
+47 LQITYVVPL
-56 SKLEYDRHYDIK
+56 SKIEFDRSYEVK
-68 ILDSDGT
+68 ILNSDEEI
-75 PVLEDNLDI
+75 VFEDNLDI
-84 VRPYTNPNKLGTTAS
+84 IRPYTDPNKLGTTAS

-110 ARSIIDSFVVDGFY
+110 ARSIIDSFVTDGFY
-124 NQKVICQTVGE
+124 NKKVIVQTVGE

-143 VNAYKVLKVYENDV
+143 VNAYKVLRVYENDV
-157 LIFDVDAETNDRY
+157 LIFDVDEETNDRY
-170 FKVTLDNSAIQ
+170 FKLTLDNSAIQ
-181 QYIPDST
+181 EYIPNST
-188 DSVNRLERTIP
+188 ESLNRLEKT
-199 DLPQSYGDLGY
+199 LPNLPVSYGDLGY
-210 YGWTSVAFPRGY
+210 YGWDTVTFPTGY
-222 DYTLVLDAGYKTIPA
+222 DYTLVLDAGYKTVPS

-269 YKVKFNASKLFSGTG
+269 YKVKFNASKLFNGTG

-289 QILSKYPKN
+289 QILSKYAKN
-298 VTRLGILWHV
+298 ITRLGIL

>member
-26 VRLEDLV
+26 LRLQDLV
-33 EHFVETEDSASDIN
+33 EHFVEESNITSAN
-47 SQITYVLPL
+47 LQITYVIPL
-56 SKLEYDRHYDIK
+56 SKIEFDRKYEVK
-68 ILDSDGT
+68 ILNSDEE
-75 PVLEDNLDI
+75 VVFEDNLDI
-84 VRPYTNPNKLGTTAS
+84 VRPYTDPNKLGTTAS

-124 NQKVICQTVGE
+124 NQKVIVQTVGE

-143 VNAYKVLKVYENDV
+143 VNAYKVLRVYENDV
-157 LIFDVDAETNDRY
+157 LIFDVDEETNDRY
-170 FKVTLDNSAIQ
+170 FKLSLDNSAVQ
-181 QYIPDST
+181 EYIPNST
-188 DSVNRLERTIP
+188 ESLNRLEKT
-199 DLPQSYGDLGY
+199 LPNLPVSYGDLGY
-210 YGWTSVAFPRGY
+210 YGWDTVTFPTGY
-222 DYTLVLDAGYKTIPA
+222 DYTLVLDAGYKTIPS

-269 YKVKFNASKLFSGTG
+269 YKVKFNAKKLFNGTG

-289 QILSKYPKN
+289 QILSKYAKN
-298 VTRLGILWHV
+298 ITRLGIL